1 MMSPSPDADDPILPS
16 LRALPQDRRNTAPET
31 RARFEYQDE
40 CIALLLLEHLADDLH
55 GVLVE
60 HSTDVILIPREGLP
74 ELVSVKHREPHHR
87 AEPGWTWAALQK
99 DRVLADLYAA
109 WVAAGRACTVA
120 FHSNAGFSGPANV
133 LRNAT
138 APGDPSAVREAAAEL
153 SRRLGVTAEE
163 ATAFLAALSF
173 PRHPLPRRNEI
184 TDVGVGRTAD
194 WLVARGRSAVHAPA
208 CWEALLA
215 RIAAASTDRPESR
228 RPGAAQVAAT
238 IRESLTAAAL
248 RAVALRFVSAEETR
262 ELLLARADEP
272 AAATPAP
279 APARQQWEP
288 DPLFV
293 GREAELRQL
302 TALLEPGAERAV
314 TPVVIHGLTGTG
326 KTSLALQFAALH
338 SGRLRPVL
346 VDGSNRAAL
355 CFDLSELGDET
366 DRSSSRP
373 GRSTGLSGPV
383 AASLPGG
390 FDTLLIVDGV
400 TDAATVQGL
409 IPRRSACRVVITTTT
424 GHIDEYHHVALGS
437 WSTDETLAF
446 VSQVLPA
453 TPPAEAESLA
463 VRLGGLPLAVNQAVN
478 YCRTVELDV
487 PRYFERLDKAATSV
501 LSKGTASGHP
511 VTVAAA
517 VQLALQAVEERS
529 PLALR
534 LLVLLSH
541 LGVEPVDTALFSE
554 EPVRP
559 FVIAA
564 PSVPPARRGWRR
576 LLRSGSPPP
585 LRGDC
590 FTLSDE
596 GWQARSD
603 LHDDIQRD
611 EALAC
616 LRAFS
621 LLALDGGRV
630 SVHPLISLLIAEG
643 TEDSATWIETAFGLF
658 TSQLQAATAGSPHVL
673 DRHVGHLTKIV
684 DVALRH
690 DMHGPAVLAVGH
702 ALVGRLCAL
711 GDEERAVRLGGELL
725 EITERLPRDYPAR
738 HHMVFGMRTA
748 LVQACVHSGN
758 PETALELAMANLTY
772 AQTVRD
778 AQAVTRAYLQLGSAA
793 VYLGRRDVAESVLGH
808 IPDMA
813 GILRL
818 KDSDEAA
825 RALTVAHVR
834 WRLLDLTNRLDE
846 GAEAVAW
853 SLACVRELGDRLPI
867 DLVRIVHADAA
878 MVGRLSRD
886 PDMPPAYRYGDLR
899 EEPGLLAERTDRMHF
914 KMRLDQADVAI
925 EQDDLPLARKL
936 LEAVEAPLTAQF
948 GVHSMVY
955 AAFLGIRGRLRL
967 HEALA
972 GRVPPDAAIRDLTA
986 AVDELRGTT
995 GPERRS
1001 NLPAALI
1008 NLAQAYA
1015 LQGSLDEAET
1025 AAREAY
1031 EEDLRTYGPD
1041 HPETRIDLDILTA
1054 LRTPPHRPTP
1064 PDPDPDPGRGGTDAV
1079 SWHWGSPTT
1088 WSFAGKKWLDV

>member
-1 MMSPSPDADDPILPS
+1 MMSPSPDAGDPILQA
-16 LRALPQDRRNTAPET
+16 LRALPEDRRNTAPET

-60 HSTDVILIPREGLP
+60 HSTDVILIPRDGLP

-99 DRVLADLYAA
+99 DRVLADLHAA

-133 LRNAT
+133 LRHAT
-138 APGDPSAVREAAAEL
+138 APGDASAGRETGQEAGREAAAVREAVAEL

-194 WLVARGRSAVHAPA
+194 WLEARGRSAVHAPA
-208 CWEALLA
+208 CWEALLT
-215 RIAAASTDRPESR
+215 RIAAASTDRPVSR
-228 RPGAAQVAAT
+228 RPGAVQVAAT
-238 IRESLTAAAL
+238 IRKSLDAAAL
-248 RAVALRFVSAEETR
+248 RTVAQRFVSAEETR
-262 ELLLARADEP
+262 DLLLAQADQP
-272 AAATPAP
+272 AAATAS
-279 APARQQWEP
+279 ARQQWEP

-302 TALLEPGAERAV
+302 TTLLEPGAEQPV

-355 CFDLSELGDET
+355 RFDLSELADEA
-366 DRSSSRP
+366 DRPDRP
-373 GRSTGLSGPV
+373 RRSVNLSGPV

-400 TDAATVQGL
+400 TDPATVQGL
-409 IPRRSACRVVITTTT
+409 IPRRSACRVIITTTT
-424 GHIDEYHHVALGS
+424 GHIDEYQHVALGS

-446 VSQVLPA
+446 VSQVLPT

-463 VRLGGLPLAVNQAVN
+463 VHLGGLPLAVNQAVN
-478 YCRTVELDV
+478 YCRTVELDI
-487 PRYFERLDKAATSV
+487 PRYLDRLHKAATSV
-501 LSKGTASGHP
+501 LGQGAASGHP

-517 VQLALQAVEERS
+517 VQLALQAVEERN
-529 PLALR
+529 PLARR

-541 LGVEPVDTALFSE
+541 LGTEAVDTALFDE
-554 EPVRP
+554 RPIRP

-564 PSVPPARRGWRR
+564 PFLPPAQRGWRR
-576 LLRSGSPPP
+576 LLRRGSPPP
-585 LRGDC
+585 LRNDC
-590 FTLSDE
+590 FVRSDE
-596 GWQARSD
+596 GWQARAD
-603 LHDDIQRD
+603 LHDDIRRD

-621 LLALDGGRV
+621 LVGLDGGRV

-643 TEDSATWIETAFGLF
+643 TEDPATWIETAFGLF
-658 TSQLQAATAGSPHVL
+658 TSQLHAATAGNPHVL
-673 DRHVGHLTKIV
+673 DRHVGHITKLV

-711 GDEERAVRLGGELL
+711 GDEALSIRLGGELL
-725 EITERLPRDYPAR
+725 KVAEHLPPDYPAR
-738 HHMVFGMRTA
+738 HDMVFALRTY
-748 LVQACVHSGN
+748 LVQAHVHHEN
-758 PETALELAMANLTY
+758 PETALELAMTNL
-772 AQTVRD
+772 AF
-778 AQAVTRAYLQLGSAA
+778 AQAVGNADAVTQAYLQLGNAA
-793 VYLGRRDVAESVLGH
+793 VHLGRRDVAESVLGH

-813 GILRL
+813 EIDRL
-818 KDSDEAA
+818 KASGRAA

-834 WRLLDLTNRLDE
+834 WRLLDLTNRLEE

-853 SLACVRELGDRLPI
+853 SISCVRELGHQLPV

-886 PDMPPAYRYGDLR
+886 PNLPPAYRYGDLH
-899 EEPGLLAERTDRMHF
+899 EEPGHQGERNDRMHF
-914 KMRLDQADVAI
+914 KMRLDRADVAI
-925 EQDDLPLARKL
+925 EQDDLQLAREL

-948 GVHSMVY
+948 GVHSMMY
-955 AAFLGIRGRLRL
+955 AAFLAIRGRLRL
-967 HEALA
+967 HEALT
-972 GRVPPDAAIRDLTA
+972 GRIPPDAAILDLTA
-986 AVDELRGTT
+986 AVEELRGTT

-1008 NLAQAYA
+1008 NLAQAYVLRGA
-1015 LQGSLDEAET
+1015 RDEAEA

-1041 HPETRIDLDILTA
+1041 HPETLIDLDMLTA
-1054 LRTPPHRPTP
+1054 LRGPSRP
-1064 PDPDPDPGRGGTDAV
+1064 
-1079 SWHWGSPTT
+1079 PTT
-1088 WSFAGKKWLDV
+1088 P

>member
-1 MMSPSPDADDPILPS
+1 MMSPSPDAGDPILRS

-60 HSTDVILIPREGLP
+60 HSTDVILIPRDGLP

-99 DRVLADLYAA
+99 DRVLADLHAA

-194 WLVARGRSAVHAPA
+194 WLVARGRSAVHAPG
-208 CWEALLA
+208 CWEALLT
-215 RIAAASTDRPESR
+215 RIAAAGTDRPVSR

-238 IRESLTAAAL
+238 IRESLDAAAL
-248 RAVALRFVSAEETR
+248 HTVAQRFVSAEETR
-262 ELLLARADEP
+262 DLLLARADQQSAP
-272 AAATPAP
+272 TASASAP
-279 APARQQWEP
+279 ASARQQWEP

-302 TALLEPGAERAV
+302 TALLEPGAEQPV
-314 TPVVIHGLTGTG
+314 TPVVIHGLPGTG

-355 CFDLSELGDET
+355 RFDLGELADQE
-366 DRSSSRP
+366 DRPDRP
-373 GRSTGLSGPV
+373 RRSADLSGPV

-400 TDAATVQGL
+400 TDPATVQGL
-409 IPRRSACRVVITTTT
+409 IPRRSACRVIITTTT
-424 GHIDEYHHVALGS
+424 GRVDEYQHVALGS
-437 WSTDETLAF
+437 WSTEETLAF
-446 VSQVLPA
+446 VSQVLPD

-463 VRLGGLPLAVNQAVN
+463 VHLGGLPLAVNQAVN
-478 YCRTVELDV
+478 YCRTVGLDV
-487 PRYFERLDKAATSV
+487 PGYLDRLRKAATS
-501 LSKGTASGHP
+501 LLGKGAASGHP

-517 VQLALQAVEERS
+517 VQLALQAVEERN
-529 PLALR
+529 PLARR

-541 LGVEPVDTALFSE
+541 LGVEAVDTALFGE
-554 EPVRP
+554 EPIRP

-564 PSVPPARRGWRR
+564 PSVSPARRGWRR

-585 LRGDC
+585 RGGA
-590 FTLSDE
+590 TLHRRDV
-596 GWQARSD
+596 GGAARSD
-603 LHDDIQRD
+603 LHDDVRRD

-621 LLALDGGRV
+621 LVALDGGRV

-643 TEDSATWIETAFGLF
+643 TQDSATWIETAFGLF

-673 DRHVGHLTKIV
+673 DRHVGHITKIV

-711 GDEERAVRLGGELL
+711 GDEELAIRLGGELL
-725 EITERLPRDYPAR
+725 TVAERLPRDYPAR

-748 LVQACVHSGN
+748 LVQAHSHHGN
-758 PETALELAMANLTY
+758 PETALELAMSNLTL

-813 GILRL
+813 EIERL
-818 KDSDEAA
+818 KASDQAT
-825 RALTVAHVR
+825 RALTAAHVR
-834 WRLLDLTNRLDE
+834 WRLLDLTNRLEE

-853 SLACVRELGDRLPI
+853 SLACVRELGDRLPG

-886 PDMPPAYRYGDLR
+886 PDLPPAYRYGDLR
-899 EEPGLLAERTDRMHF
+899 EEPALQAERTDRMHF
-914 KMRLDQADVAI
+914 KMRLDRADVAI
-925 EQDDLPLARKL
+925 EQDDLRLAREL
-936 LEAVEAPLTAQF
+936 LEAVSAPLTAQF
-948 GVHSMVY
+948 GVHRMMY

-972 GRVPPDAAIRDLTA
+972 GHRPPDAAILDLTA
-986 AVDELRGTT
+986 AD
-995 GPERRS
+995 
-1001 NLPAALI
+1001 
-1008 NLAQAYA
+1008 
-1015 LQGSLDEAET
+1015 
-1025 AAREAY
+1025 
-1031 EEDLRTYGPD
+1031 
-1041 HPETRIDLDILTA
+1041 
-1054 LRTPPHRPTP
+1054 
-1064 PDPDPDPGRGGTDAV
+1064 
-1079 SWHWGSPTT
+1079 
-1088 WSFAGKKWLDV
+1088 

>member
-1 MMSPSPDADDPILPS
+1 MMSPSPDAGDPIL
-16 LRALPQDRRNTAPET
+16 RALRTLPRDRRNTAPET

-99 DRVLADLYAA
+99 DRVLADLHAA

-120 FHSNAGFSGPANV
+120 FHSNAGFSGPAGV

-138 APGDPSAVREAAAEL
+138 APGDPSAVREAVAAL

-208 CWEALLA
+208 CWEALLT
-215 RIAAASTDRPESR
+215 RIAAASTDRPVSR
-228 RPGAAQVAAT
+228 RPGAAHVAAT
-238 IRESLTAAAL
+238 IRESLDAAAL
-248 RAVALRFVSAEETR
+248 RTVAQRFVSAEETR
-262 ELLLARADEP
+262 DLLLAQADQP
-272 AAATPAP
+272 DAAAAPAPAPAP
-279 APARQQWEP
+279 APARQQQQQWEP

-293 GREAELRQL
+293 GREAELRRL
-302 TALLEPGAERAV
+302 TALLEPGAEQPV

-338 SGRLRPVL
+338 SGRLHPVL

-355 CFDLSELGDET
+355 RFDLSELADEA
-366 DRSSSRP
+366 DRP
-373 GRSTGLSGPV
+373 GRPRRSIDLSGPV

-400 TDAATVQGL
+400 TDPATVQGL
-409 IPRRSACRVVITTTT
+409 VPRRSACRVIITTTT
-424 GHIDEYHHVALGS
+424 GHIDEYQHVALGS

-453 TPPAEAESLA
+453 TPPAEAERLA
-463 VRLGGLPLAVNQAVN
+463 VHLGGLPLAVNQAVN

-487 PRYFERLDKAATSV
+487 PRYLDRLHKAATSV
-501 LSKGTASGHP
+501 LSKGAASGHP

-517 VQLALQAVEERS
+517 VQLALQAVEERN
-529 PLALR
+529 PLARR

-541 LGVEPVDTALFSE
+541 LGVEAVDTALFDE

-590 FTLSDE
+590 LTLSDE

-603 LHDDIQRD
+603 LHDDVQRD

-621 LLALDGGRV
+621 LVALDGGRV

-643 TEDSATWIETAFGLF
+643 TEDSATWTETAFGLF

-673 DRHVGHLTKIV
+673 DRHVGHITKIV

-711 GDEERAVRLGGELL
+711 GDEELAVRLGGELL
-725 EITERLPRDYPAR
+725 KVAERLPHDYPAR

-748 LVQACVHSGN
+748 LVQAYVHSGN
-758 PETALELAMANLTY
+758 PQTALELAMSNLTF

-778 AQAVTRAYLQLGSAA
+778 AHAVTRAYLQLGSAA

-808 IPDMA
+808 IPGMA
-813 GILRL
+813 EIERL
-818 KDSDEAA
+818 KDSGQPA

-834 WRLLDLTNRLDE
+834 WRLLDLTNRLEE

-853 SLACVRELGDRLPI
+853 SLACVRELGDRLPG
-867 DLVRIVHADAA
+867 DLVRVVHADAA

-886 PDMPPAYRYGDLR
+886 PDLPPAYRYGDLR
-899 EEPGLLAERTDRMHF
+899 EEPGHQAERTDRMHF
-914 KMRLDQADVAI
+914 KMRLDRADVAI
-925 EQDDLPLARKL
+925 GQDDLRLAREL

-948 GVHSMVY
+948 GVPSMMY
-955 AAFLGIRGRLRL
+955 ATFLGIRGRLRL
-967 HEALA
+967 HEAMA
-972 GRVPPDAAIRDLTA
+972 GRVPPDAAVLDLTA
-986 AVDELRGTT
+986 AVEELRGTT
-995 GPERRS
+995 GPERRG

-1015 LQGSLDEAET
+1015 LRGALDEAET

-1041 HPETRIDLDILTA
+1041 HPETQTDLDMLTA

-1064 PDPDPDPGRGGTDAV
+1064 P
-1079 SWHWGSPTT
+1079 
-1088 WSFAGKKWLDV
+1088 

>member
-1 MMSPSPDADDPILPS
+1 MMSPSPDAGDPILRS

-60 HSTDVILIPREGLP
+60 HSTDVILIPRDGLP

-99 DRVLADLYAA
+99 DRVLADLHAA

-194 WLVARGRSAVHAPA
+194 WLVARGRSAVHAPG
-208 CWEALLA
+208 CWEALLT
-215 RIAAASTDRPESR
+215 RIAAAGTDRPVSR

-238 IRESLTAAAL
+238 IRESLDAAAL
-248 RAVALRFVSAEETR
+248 RTVAQRFVSAEETR
-262 ELLLARADEP
+262 DLLLARADQQSAP
-272 AAATPAP
+272 TASAP
-279 APARQQWEP
+279 ASASASARQQWEP

-302 TALLEPGAERAV
+302 TALLEPGAEQPV

-355 CFDLSELGDET
+355 RFDLGELADQE
-366 DRSSSRP
+366 DRPDRP
-373 GRSTGLSGPV
+373 RRSADLSGPV

-400 TDAATVQGL
+400 TDPATVQGL
-409 IPRRSACRVVITTTT
+409 IPRRSACRVIITTTT
-424 GHIDEYHHVALGS
+424 GRVDEYQHVALGS
-437 WSTDETLAF
+437 WSTEETLAF
-446 VSQVLPA
+446 VSQVLPD

-463 VRLGGLPLAVNQAVN
+463 VHLGGLPLAVNQAVN
-478 YCRTVELDV
+478 YCRTVGLDV
-487 PRYFERLDKAATSV
+487 PGYLDRLRKAATS
-501 LSKGTASGHP
+501 LLGKGAASGHP

-517 VQLALQAVEERS
+517 VQLALQAVEERN
-529 PLALR
+529 PLARR

-541 LGVEPVDTALFSE
+541 LGVEAVDTALFGE
-554 EPVRP
+554 EPIRP

-585 LRGDC
+585 LGGDC
-590 FTLSDE
+590 FTRSDE

-603 LHDDIQRD
+603 LHDDVRRD

-621 LLALDGGRV
+621 LVALDGGRV

-643 TEDSATWIETAFGLF
+643 TQDSATWIETAFGLF
-658 TSQLQAATAGSPHVL
+658 TSQLQAATAGSPHLL
-673 DRHVGHLTKIV
+673 DRHVGHITKIV

-711 GDEERAVRLGGELL
+711 GDEELAIRLGGELL
-725 EITERLPRDYPAR
+725 MVAERLPRDYPAR

-748 LVQACVHSGN
+748 LVQAHSHRGN
-758 PETALELAMANLTY
+758 PETALELAMSNLTL

-813 GILRL
+813 EIERL
-818 KDSDEAA
+818 KASDQAT
-825 RALTVAHVR
+825 RALTAAHVR
-834 WRLLDLTNRLDE
+834 WRLLDLTNRLEE

-853 SLACVRELGDRLPI
+853 SLACVRELGDRLPG

-886 PDMPPAYRYGDLR
+886 PGLPPAYRYGDLR
-899 EEPGLLAERTDRMHF
+899 EEPALQAERTDRMHF
-914 KMRLDQADVAI
+914 KMRLDRADVAI
-925 EQDDLPLARKL
+925 EQDDLQLAREL

-948 GVHSMVY
+948 GIHSMMY

-972 GRVPPDAAIRDLTA
+972 GHRPPDAAILDLTA
-986 AVDELRGTT
+986 AVEELRGTT

-1008 NLAQAYA
+1008 NLAHAYA
-1015 LQGSLDEAET
+1015 LQGALDQAET

-1041 HPETRIDLDILTA
+1041 HPETRIDLAMLTT
-1054 LRTPPHRPTP
+1054 LRTPPP
-1064 PDPDPDPGRGGTDAV
+1064 PPP
-1079 SWHWGSPTT
+1079 
-1088 WSFAGKKWLDV
+1088 